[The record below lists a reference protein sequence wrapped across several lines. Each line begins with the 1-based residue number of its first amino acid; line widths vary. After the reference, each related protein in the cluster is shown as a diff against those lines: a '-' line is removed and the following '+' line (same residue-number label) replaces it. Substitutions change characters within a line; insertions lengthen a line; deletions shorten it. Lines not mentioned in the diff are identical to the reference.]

1 MNDSAIFYPTD
12 GKGRMSKKHKI
23 DKRVLKMCKNKGY
36 VFSVDLVCKEE
47 LNLMLK
53 VSDF

>member
-1 MNDSAIFYPTD
+1 MVAGSVSDESHERIA
-12 GKGRMSKKHKI
+12 
-23 DKRVLKMCKNKGY
+23 
-36 VFSVDLVCKEE
+36 FSVDLVFEEE